1 MLHLSQPLVVASLT
15 SDLVERARE
24 ADERGA
30 DAVEVRLD
38 LYGSDGDPVDS
49 VRDLADSDVDLPV
62 IATNRPTW
70 EGGDF
75 EGDEDA
81 RVEILSRAAEYADA
95 VDIELNASDEVHG
108 EVLDA
113 ADDAEATLIA
123 SYHDFDSTPSYDEI
137 RGVLSEAAEIGIP
150 KLAVYAESRDDV
162 LRLLEAT
169 LEHDGDVCTI
179 AMGEKGSHS
188 RVVAPLYGS
197 RLTYASLGDDSTAPG
212 QLTVS
217 EVRQTLDI
225 LLR

>member
-1 MLHLSQPLVVASLT
+1 MLDFSQPLVVASLT
-15 SDLVERARE
+15 SDLVENARE

-38 LYGSDGDPVDS
+38 LYDPDGDPLDGLRS
-49 VRDLADSDVDLPV
+49 LTDSDVDLPV
-62 IATNRPTW
+62 IATNRPSW

-81 RVEILSRAAEYADA
+81 RVETLRRAAEYADA
-95 VDIELNASDEVHG
+95 VDVELNASDEVHD

-113 ADDAEATLIA
+113 ADDAEATVIA
-123 SYHDFDSTPSYDEI
+123 SYHDFDSTPSDDEI
-137 RGVLSEAAEIGIP
+137 REILSEASGIGVP
-150 KLAVYAESRDDV
+150 KLAVQAESRDDV

-169 LEHDGDVCTI
+169 LEYDGDVCTI